1 MTTNSTIRAE
11 NGPRSTRW
19 ALILMAAT
27 LGLTGCA
34 ADSPSAADL
43 AVLADLDP
51 ETSQINLPL
60 EAYAMDAGEQEVVG
74 HANALTMQSCMARSG
89 LPYPRA
95 ALMPEESPPFPDRR
109 YGIWSMADATA
120 NGFDGPMNATSD
132 AVDAEESA
140 LGEGWYSATEVCFR
154 NETMLPMMAPDIAE
168 ETVVSKGMNESYG
181 ALQRSGVLRDVRAAW
196 VDCMTENGTDV
207 DASTQVLMPDMA
219 NPDKRTKEAAIVGAT
234 CMDEVG
240 ATEQLAGYESRA
252 QLDYIEQHHDELV
265 QYRAVVDK
273 TLEGAREITASF
285 G

>member
-1 MTTNSTIRAE
+1 MTTHSTITAK
-11 NGPRSTRW
+11 NAPRSARW

-34 ADSPSAADL
+34 VESPSASDL
-43 AVLADLDP
+43 AALADLDP

-60 EAYAMDAGEQEVVG
+60 EAYAMDASEQEVVG
-74 HANALTMQSCMARSG
+74 HANALIVQACMARSG

-95 ALMPEESPPFPDRR
+95 ALTPGESPPFPDRR

-120 NGFDGPMNATSD
+120 NGFNGPMNAISD
-132 AVDAEESA
+132 AIAAEESA
-140 LGEGWYSATEVCFR
+140 LGEDWYSATEVCFR
-154 NETMLPMMAPDIAE
+154 NETMLPMTAPDNAE

-181 ALQRSGVLRDVRAAW
+181 ALQGSGVLRDARTAW

-207 DASTQVLMPDMA
+207 DASTQVLMPDTSS
-219 NPDKRTKEAAIVGAT
+219 PDRRTKEVAIVGAT

-240 ATEQLAGYESRA
+240 ATEQLAGYESRE

-273 TLEGAREITASF
+273 TLEDAGEITASF
-285 G
+285 D